1 MAIRCF
7 SIKEQ
12 GPAPRL
18 PMSRPRMGIL
28 VVFWAGFAAL
38 GLGAMLDFEL
48 TPARPGAQ
56 RNEWPSRSLLV
67 RDPRRPTLLMFVHPH
82 CPCSRASLAELS
94 NLATSCRDRMSIEV
108 LFVKPA
114 GCDDDW
120 ERTDL
125 LTTAQR
131 IPGGTV
137 ALDRNGTE
145 SIRFGATTSG
155 ETLLFDS
162 GGGLLFRGGITPSRG
177 HEGDNAG
184 RATVEALV
192 TRGSA
197 VVSESPVYGCSLL
210 NQCSLGEES
219 RGQCNR

>member
-1 MAIRCF
+1 
-7 SIKEQ
+7 
-12 GPAPRL
+12 
-18 PMSRPRMGIL
+18 MGIL
-28 VVFWAGFAAL
+28 VVFWAGLAAL

-48 TPARPGAQ
+48 TPARRGTQ

-67 RDPRRPTLLMFVHPH
+67 RDPRRPTLLMFIHPH

-94 NLATSCRDRMSIEV
+94 NLATSCRDRMSIEI

-137 ALDRNGTE
+137 AWDRNGTE

-162 GGGLLFRGGITPSRG
+162 GGRLLFRGGITPSRG

-197 VVSESPVYGCSLL
+197 DVSESPVYGCSLL